1 MNDQNNIKELEASLV
16 DLHTSVARLIQV
28 IQVNGHR
35 LEDGELI
42 LNKLPMLDFYNDD
55 LRRNID
61 SLRSSFN
68 D

>member
-16 DLHTSVARLIQV
+16 DLHSSVARLIQV

-35 LEDGELI
+35 LEDAELI